1 MGASSG
7 LNSQHAPEK
16 SNPMID
22 PISYARFAEGY
33 TKVIIVHTRSERMSN
48 KPHVL
53 VIGGG
58 STGCGIARDLAMR
71 GLEVT
76 LVEKG
81 NLTHGTTG
89 RMHGLLHSG
98 GRYAVSDQ
106 ASAKECIDENRIL
119 REIAS
124 HCVEMTGGLFVKR
137 PEDTEEYFQ
146 KKVDGCKECDIP
158 VEILSAE
165 EARKVEPYLAK
176 DIDKAIKVPDGAV
189 DPFRLCV
196 ANAAS
201 AEEHG
206 ARIETHAP
214 VVDVLTENGEVVG
227 VEVEHETGPGK
238 RVHRQPGTRE
248 KIRADYVVNATGAW
262 AGQIGQMAGLE
273 QDIEVRPGKGVMT
286 IMNTRQVDTVINRCK
301 PKGDADIVVP
311 HETTCI
317 LGTTDEEVEDPEDYP
332 EEQWEVDMMIDTLS
346 ELVPILKE
354 ARTIRSFWG
363 VRPLYEPP
371 GTGTSDSTDIT
382 RQYFLLDHEERD
394 NITGMTSIVGGK
406 FTTYRLMAEEISDH
420 VCEKFDIDV
429 ECETADVP
437 LPGSEDFSVLDDYM
451 DQYGIRSP
459 IGRRSTQRLGSRT
472 DEVLSIDGPNPTVC
486 ECEAVTRAEIR
497 DGIEGSGS
505 DLNAVRI
512 RTRAS
517 MGNCQGAFCC
527 HRMAAELYDEYDE
540 PIAYDAWDELYQER
554 WKGERHA
561 LWGTQLS
568 QAALKYAL
576 HSTTMNR
583 DKDLATTDAV
593 VDFSAFDS
601 GTDAS
606 PATGSASTAA
616 TDGGR
621 TGGD

>member
-1 MGASSG
+1 
-7 LNSQHAPEK
+7 
-16 SNPMID
+16 
-22 PISYARFAEGY
+22 
-33 TKVIIVHTRSERMSN
+33 MSN
-48 KPHVL
+48 KPHVV

-71 GLEVT
+71 EIDVT
-76 LVEKG
+76 LVEQG

-98 GRYAVSDQ
+98 GRYAVADQ
-106 ASAKECIDENRIL
+106 IAAEECIDENRIL
-119 REIAS
+119 RDIAS

-146 KKVDGCKECDIP
+146 KKLEGCKECNIP
-158 VEILSAE
+158 AEVLSAE
-165 EARKVEPYLAK
+165 EAREIEPYLAK
-176 DIDKAIKVPDGAV
+176 DIDKAIRVPDGAI

-214 VVDVLTENGEVVG
+214 VVDILKEDGEVVG
-227 VEVEHETGPGK
+227 VEVEHESGPGK
-238 RVHRQPGTRE
+238 RVHREPGTRE
-248 KIRADYVVNATGAW
+248 EIRADYVVNATGAW
-262 AGQIGQMAGLE
+262 AGRIGEMAGLE
-273 QDIEVRPGKGVMT
+273 KEINVRPGKGVMT
-286 IMNTRQVDTVINRCK
+286 IMNTRQVDTVVNRCK

-317 LGTTDEEVEDPEDYP
+317 LGTTDVEVDDPEDYP
-332 EEQWEVDMMIDTLS
+332 EEQWEVDLMIDTLS
-346 ELVPILKE
+346 ELVPILEE

-371 GTGTSDSTDIT
+371 ETGTSDSTDIT
-382 RQYFLLDHEERD
+382 RRYFLLDHEERD
-394 NITGMTSIVGGK
+394 NVEGMTSIVGGK

-420 VCEKFDIDV
+420 VCEKFGIDA

-437 LPGSEDFSVLDDYM
+437 LPGSEDHEVLDDYM
-451 DQYGIRSP
+451 DEYGIRSP

-472 DEVLSIDGPNPTVC
+472 DEVLDYDGPNPTVC
-486 ECEAVTRAEIR
+486 ECEAVTRAEIQ
-497 DGIEGSGS
+497 DSIESAGS
-505 DLNAVRI
+505 DLNATRI

-527 HRMAAELYDEYDE
+527 HRMAAELYGEYDAD
-540 PIAYDAWDELYQER
+540 IAYDAWDELYQER

-568 QAALKYAL
+568 QAALKYSL
-576 HSTTMNR
+576 HATTMNR
-583 DKDLATTDAV
+583 DKDAATTDSV
-593 VDFSAFDS
+593 VDFAAFDS
-601 GTDAS
+601 G
-606 PATGSASTAA
+606 ATAGGAGGTAGAAA

-621 TGGD
+621 TGDD